1 MSDQSEL
8 SDTLSD
14 AISRLLS
21 YRDGL
26 ECERGDHL
34 RAITELDER
43 LTAATGRIRAA
54 EAALA
59 AYRGATGDAAS
70 PPAAPPPAA
79 FQPVAS
85 EPDPADPA
93 DTVTAAAR
101 ALADDEPGGGAPTT
115 PAAPLPEVPEGFE
128 ARDPGAEW
136 PGASGLVEVIL
147 RDGQRLTR
155 DAEALFWAAY
165 PEHPELEIIAWRKA
179 PSADSFPTIKL
190 SGVAHPTPPRSFAE
204 MFLGGGGR

>member
-8 SDTLSD
+8 ADTLSD
-14 AISRLLS
+14 AIARLLS

-59 AYRGATGDAAS
+59 AYLCATGDAAT
-70 PPAAPPPAA
+70 PPAAPQPTAPP
-79 FQPVAS
+79 PVAS
-85 EPDPADPA
+85 EPDPAD
-93 DTVTAAAR
+93 TVTAAAM
-101 ALADDEPGGGAPTT
+101 ALADDEPGGGAP

-155 DAEALFWAAY
+155 DADALFWAAY

-179 PSADSFPTIKL
+179 PSADSFPTITL
-190 SGVAHPTPPRSFAE
+190 SGVAQPSQPRSFTE